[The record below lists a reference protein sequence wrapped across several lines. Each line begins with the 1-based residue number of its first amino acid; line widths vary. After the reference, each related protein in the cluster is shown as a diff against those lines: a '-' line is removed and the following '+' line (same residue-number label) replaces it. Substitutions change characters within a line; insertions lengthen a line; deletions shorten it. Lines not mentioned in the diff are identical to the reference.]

1 MATLNPYLGFRNEAR
16 QALEFYQSALGGQLN
31 VMTFGDNPAGQA
43 MGVPAEAADLVM
55 HGQLDLDD
63 GLVIMAADTPP
74 GMEYVAPTSGISV
87 AMTGSAD
94 EHDRL
99 ATAFAKLSE
108 GGQPGVPLEKAPW
121 GDYFGQFTD
130 RFGIAWMFNISGS

>member
-1 MATLNPYLGFRNEAR
+1 MATLNPYLGFQG
-16 QALEFYQSALGGQLN
+16 QAKDALTFYQAALGGELT

-43 MGVPAEAADLVM
+43 MGVPPEAADLVM
-55 HGQLDLDD
+55 HGQLDLDG

-74 GMEYVAPTSGISV
+74 GMDYTAPTSGITV
-87 AMTGSAD
+87 AMTGGAD

-108 GGQPGVPLEKAPW
+108 GGTPGVPLEKAPW

-130 RFGIAWMFNISGS
+130 RFGIPWMFNIAGE

>member
-1 MATLNPYLGFRNEAR
+1 MATLNPYLGFRSEAKE
-16 QALEFYQSALGGQLN
+16 ALTFYQSALGGTVN
-31 VMTFGDNPAGQA
+31 VMTFGDTPAGEA
-43 MGVPAEAADLVM
+43 MGMPPEAADLVM

-74 GMEYVAPTSGISV
+74 GMDYVAPTSGVWV
-87 AMTGSAD
+87 AMTGGAA

-99 ATAFAKLSE
+99 AAAFAKLSE
-108 GGQPGVPLEKAPW
+108 GGTPGVPLEKAPW

-130 RFGIAWMFNISGS
+130 RFGIPWMFNITGE

>member
-1 MATLNPYLGFRNEAR
+1 MATLNPYLGFQGQAKE
-16 QALEFYQSALGGQLN
+16 ALEFYRSALGGELR

-43 MGVPAEAADLVM
+43 MGVPPEAADLVM
-55 HGQLDLDD
+55 HGQLDLED

-74 GMEYVAPTSGISV
+74 GMEYVAPTSGITV
-87 AMTGSAD
+87 ALTGTAA

-99 ATAFAKLSE
+99 ATAFAKLSD
-108 GGQPGVPLEKAPW
+108 GGTTGVPLEKAPW

-130 RFGIAWMFNISGS
+130 RFGIPWMVNIAGE